1 MGVVLADRWDQRVTR
16 VQGLGLPEANWACLL
31 SKPWFPHEHA
41 RTGCTAAVGA
51 IEAEVTVVRSER
63 RTTQP
68 VGASVVGQHGT
79 PGADQMEMDDFVLT
93 KRARAHRSFG

>member
-1 MGVVLADRWDQRVTR
+1 MGVVLGDRWDQRVTR

-51 IEAEVTVVRSER
+51 IEAVETVGHSGIH
-63 RTTQP
+63 TT
-68 VGASVVGQHGT
+68 
-79 PGADQMEMDDFVLT
+79 
-93 KRARAHRSFG
+93 